1 VSRPVFIAALSGRA
15 LAHAVRRGGQ
25 RCVVFDL
32 FADDDT
38 QALADRCQRLP
49 RGPEGFDRAALLEA
63 VAHEAEGASG
73 FVYGAGLE
81 HDPALLAAI
90 ARRVPLLGN
99 DAETVAAVKD
109 PLRFAALL
117 ARLGLPH
124 PPTRQQAPRR
134 GAWLIKREGG
144 SGGTHITP
152 LTNARVTPSHYAQ
165 RRLEGDAVS
174 ALFVADGRRARVIGH
189 TRQWCSATAD
199 APFRYGGAAGPLP
212 VASDLAA
219 AIAAACDAIAA
230 ATGLVGLNSL
240 DLLVAGGEFHVLEV
254 NPRPGAT
261 LDVFATLPLW
271 RWHCAG
277 VAGRLADATP
287 ATGAMH
293 GAEIFYAPARLV
305 IPAGFAWPSWTAD
318 RSPARSV
325 IEAEAPVCTVIA
337 VGPGLDELRA
347 TLARRATLLLR
358 RLGAAAVAA

>member
-1 VSRPVFIAALSGRA
+1 VPRPVLIAALSGRA
-15 LAHAVRRGGQ
+15 LAHAVRRSGG

-38 QALADRCQRLP
+38 QALADRCRRLP
-49 RGPEGFDRAALLEA
+49 HGADGFDRDALIEA
-63 VAHEAEGASG
+63 VTDAAEGASG

-90 ARRVPLLGN
+90 SRRVPLLGN
-99 DAETVAAVKD
+99 AAATVAAVKD

-124 PPTRQQAPRR
+124 PPTRRQAPRR
-134 GAWLIKREGG
+134 GAWLSKREGG

-152 LTNARVTPSHYAQ
+152 LTNGRATPSHYAQ

-189 TRQWCSATAD
+189 TRQWCHPAAD
-199 APFRYGGAAGPLP
+199 APFRYGGAAGPL
-212 VASDLAA
+212 SLAPHLVA
-219 AIAAACDAIAA
+219 AIAAACEAIAT

-240 DLLVAGGEFHVLEV
+240 DLLVADGSFHILEV

-271 RWHCAG
+271 DWHCAG
-277 VAGRLADATP
+277 VAGRLADVRP
-287 ATGAMH
+287 ASGAMH
-293 GAEIFYAPARLV
+293 GAEILYAPARLL
-305 IPAGFAWPSWTAD
+305 IPAAFAWPSWTAD
-318 RSPARSV
+318 RSPAHSV
-325 IEAEAPVCTVIA
+325 IEAEAPVCTVMA
-337 VGPGLDELRA
+337 VGPELGELRA
-347 TLARRATLLLR
+347 TLARRAALLLR
-358 RLGAAAVAA
+358 RLSAGAVAA